1 MILKHSPRCAGRE
14 PGRSRTA
21 QAAAVL
27 VALLMLVAAG
37 CATSTPTPT
46 PTRTPMA
53 RPGTPASAELAIVT
67 TPAAARVIVNG
78 RMAGVSP
85 LTLTLPAGEHTIA
98 LSADGY
104 APLTETLALA
114 PGQEGVYSPALVAL
128 PLILGP
134 AAASPATPGLT
145 QPAPT
150 AALTAASPSPAASP
164 SASPSASPPLG
175 TATPSPSASA
185 PPLTWTPTPTA
196 TGTPATPPVAFWVTE
211 ISIPTY
217 PYTPFLRSVV
227 DAGLGDYPLLILD
240 RAAYEASHGQPAP
253 VNYTLLVLENRYL
266 RLTILPELGGRI
278 YECIFKPTGH
288 NEFYRNPVIKPTKW
302 GPPSPPY
309 PAGANWWLAAG
320 GLEWGFPV
328 EEHGYTWGVEW
339 GYDHA
344 VLPDGSVQVS
354 LFTGDFRRPYAV
366 VEIILPPDAAYF
378 AVRPTI
384 VNPRGAAFRFKWWA
398 NAMLAP
404 GAANAPSAELRFI
417 FPVSAVT
424 VHSSGDPTLPGPGQA
439 MSWPIHNGR
448 DLSRLGEWTRWLGF
462 FARPAAAGDFMAVYD
477 RAAAEGMARIYPSSV
492 AAGAKGFAMGWR
504 DPLDWNQW
512 TDDGSAYVELHGGL
526 AATFDDWIT
535 LPAGGQ
541 VSWSEAWYPVAGI
554 RDVTYAGPA
563 GAVSLA
569 RGDVR
574 SATGSGPGLEVGVF
588 PTHAVRGQ
596 LKLTIAGLAP
606 IGRSVDI
613 SPAKPFRET
622 IPYTTAV
629 PGQGEVTLALVN
641 AQGHVV
647 LEYRGQVILR

>member
-1 MILKHSPRCAGRE
+1 
-14 PGRSRTA
+14 
-21 QAAAVL
+21 
-27 VALLMLVAAG
+27 
-37 CATSTPTPT
+37 
-46 PTRTPMA
+46 
-53 RPGTPASAELAIVT
+53 
-67 TPAAARVIVNG
+67 
-78 RMAGVSP
+78 
-85 LTLTLPAGEHTIA
+85 
-98 LSADGY
+98 
-104 APLTETLALA
+104 
-114 PGQEGVYSPALVAL
+114 
-128 PLILGP
+128 
-134 AAASPATPGLT
+134 
-145 QPAPT
+145 
-150 AALTAASPSPAASP
+150 
-164 SASPSASPPLG
+164 
-175 TATPSPSASA
+175 
-185 PPLTWTPTPTA
+185 
-196 TGTPATPPVAFWVTE
+196 
-211 ISIPTY
+211 
-217 PYTPFLRSVV
+217 
-227 DAGLGDYPLLILD
+227 
-240 RAAYEASHGQPAP
+240 
-253 VNYTLLVLENRYL
+253 
-266 RLTILPELGGRI
+266 
-278 YECIFKPTGH
+278 
-288 NEFYRNPVIKPTKW
+288 
-302 GPPSPPY
+302 
-309 PAGANWWLAAG
+309 
-320 GLEWGFPV
+320 
-328 EEHGYTWGVEW
+328 
-339 GYDHA
+339 
-344 VLPDGSVQVS
+344 
-354 LFTGDFRRPYAV
+354 
-366 VEIILPPDAAYF
+366 
-378 AVRPTI
+378 VRPTI

-512 TDDGSAYVELHGGL
+512 TDDGSGYVELHGGL

-541 VSWSEAWYPVAGI
+541 VSWNEAWYPVAGI

-596 LKLTIAGLAP
+596 LKLTIPGLAP

-622 IPYTTAV
+622 IPYTAAV

-641 AQGHVV
+641 AQGHIV